1 MKMSNVIRII
11 KMDMAICRKSMIVMI
26 LSMLAAGVGC
36 LFFLTPL
43 LLGFFVV
50 GSTAVVSSIF
60 TVEDKSHMEF
70 FYGCFPIKKWE
81 HIIGRSLTC
90 FLVMVPPSLIS
101 IVFILI
107 GGRFSLCRVEEMRA
121 IMEAT
126 ESYQMMIAC
135 AMIMIGF
142 WGGANLL
149 LAAFG
154 GKAELREMCEVL
166 LLLVEAVAIG
176 AVLFVVQKVF
186 YHGDQQALI
195 NALWRFASSHK
206 ISACI
211 LILLTGLIVL
221 AAAAV
226 ISLKLVRK
234 KRG

>member
-1 MKMSNVIRII
+1 MNSVIKII
-11 KMDMAICRKSMIVMI
+11 KMDMTICRRSMTIMI

-60 TVEDKSHMEF
+60 TVEDKSNMEF

-90 FLVMVPPSLIS
+90 LFVMAVPSLIS
-101 IVFILI
+101 VIFILI
-107 GGRFSLCRVEEMRA
+107 GGQFSLCRVEEMRV
-121 IMEAT
+121 IMEVT
-126 ESYQMMIAC
+126 KPYQMMIAC
-135 AMIMIGF
+135 AMIMLGF

-149 LAAFG
+149 LASFA
-154 GKAELREMCEVL
+154 GKAESREMCEVL
-166 LLLVEAVAIG
+166 FLLVEALLVG

-186 YHGDQQALI
+186 YHGDQQAFL
-195 NALWRFASSHK
+195 NALKSFATSHQT
-206 ISACI
+206 SACI
-211 LILLTGLIVL
+211 LMLVTGLIVL
-221 AAAAV
+221 ALGAM
-226 ISLKLVRK
+226 ISLKLARK

>member
-1 MKMSNVIRII
+1 MSSVMKII
-11 KMDMAICRKSMIVMI
+11 KMDMAICRRSMTIMI

-60 TVEDKSHMEF
+60 TVEDKSNMEF

-90 FLVMVPPSLIS
+90 LLVMATPSLIS
-101 IVFILI
+101 VIFILI
-107 GGRFSLCRVEEMRA
+107 GGAFSLCRVEEMRV
-121 IMEAT
+121 IMEVAKP
-126 ESYQMMIAC
+126 YQMLIAC
-135 AMIMIGF
+135 AMIMLGF

-149 LAAFG
+149 LASFA
-154 GKAELREMCEVL
+154 GKAESREMCEVL
-166 LLLVEAVAIG
+166 LLLVEALLTG

-186 YHGDQQALI
+186 YHGDQQAFL
-195 NALWRFASSHK
+195 NALKSFAASHQA
-206 ISACI
+206 SACI
-211 LILLTGLIVL
+211 LMLVMGLIVL
-221 AAAAV
+221 ALGAV
-226 ISLKLVRK
+226 ISLKLARK